1 MFQPATFDSSKRQ
14 GSMNQ
19 HYKIFFWSLSA
30 ALGGFLFGF
39 DTAVI
44 SGVEQTLQ
52 KIWSLSA
59 FEHGITVS
67 IALIGTVIGSLIGG
81 IPSDKYG
88 RRMTLF
94 IIAILYLISAVGTA
108 YAFDWVIF
116 LIFRFLGGLGV
127 GISSVVAPMYISEI
141 APPAKRGRLVALF
154 QFNIVFGILM
164 AYLSNYLLG
173 DMGEN
178 AWRWMLGVQAFPS
191 IIFAATVLVIPES
204 PRWLI
209 LKKGNVNMARQILQT
224 IDALTAEQVITD
236 IQTHTSNGSKNF
248 FSVFQSAYKRPVM
261 LAVLFAV
268 FNQVSGINAIIYY
281 APRIFEMAGLG
292 KNTALLSS
300 AGIGLVNLFATLLG
314 LSLIDKFGRKLLM
327 YIGSFGYILSL
338 SLIASAFYR
347 NNFDGMTFFVFLFI
361 AAHAIGRGAV
371 IWVFISEIFPSEV
384 RAYGQSLGSF
394 THWILAAIIAFT
406 FPYIAETFGG
416 GLTFS
421 FFAVMMVFQLLF
433 VWRVMPE
440 TKGTSLENI
449 ERVVIGH

>member
-1 MFQPATFDSSKRQ
+1 
-14 GSMNQ
+14 MNKN
-19 HYKIFFWSLSA
+19 YKIFLWSLTG

-52 KIWSLSA
+52 KMWSLNA

-108 YAFDWVIF
+108 YSFDWLSF

-141 APPAKRGRLVALF
+141 APANKRGRLVALF
-154 QFNIVFGILM
+154 QFNIVLGILM
-164 AYLSNYLLG
+164 AFLSNYLLAG
-173 DMGEN
+173 VGEN
-178 AWRWMLGVQAFPS
+178 AWRWMMGVQAFPS
-191 IIFAATVLVIPES
+191 IIFATTVLIIPES

-209 LKKGNVNMARQILQT
+209 LKKGNLSAARHILEA
-224 IDALTAEQVITD
+224 IDSSTANEVIVD
-236 IQTHTSNGSKNF
+236 IQNQQSTHTVSNF
-248 FSVFQSAYKRPVM
+248 FSVFQTAYKRPVM

-292 KNTALLSS
+292 KDTALLSS
-300 AGIGLVNLFATLLG
+300 AGIGLVNLLATLIG
-314 LSLIDKFGRKLLM
+314 LLLIDKFGRKMLM
-327 YIGSFGYILSL
+327 YIGSVGYIISL
-338 SLIASAFYR
+338 SLIALAFYSD
-347 NNFDGMTFFVFLFI
+347 NFQGMTYFVFLFI
-361 AAHAIGRGAV
+361 AAHAIGQGAV

-384 RAYGQSLGSF
+384 RAYGQSIGSF

-421 FFAVMMVFQLLF
+421 FFTVMMVFQLLF
-433 VWRVMPE
+433 VWRIMPE
-440 TKGTSLENI
+440 TKGTSLEKMKMVI
-449 ERVVIGH
+449 IGH

>member
-1 MFQPATFDSSKRQ
+1 
-14 GSMNQ
+14 
-19 HYKIFFWSLSA
+19 
-30 ALGGFLFGF
+30 
-39 DTAVI
+39 
-44 SGVEQTLQ
+44 
-52 KIWSLSA
+52 
-59 FEHGITVS
+59 
-67 IALIGTVIGSLIGG
+67 
-81 IPSDKYG
+81 
-88 RRMTLF
+88 
-94 IIAILYLISAVGTA
+94 
-108 YAFDWVIF
+108 
-116 LIFRFLGGLGV
+116 
-127 GISSVVAPMYISEI
+127 
-141 APPAKRGRLVALF
+141 
-154 QFNIVFGILM
+154 
-164 AYLSNYLLG
+164 
-173 DMGEN
+173 
-178 AWRWMLGVQAFPS
+178 
-191 IIFAATVLVIPES
+191 
-204 PRWLI
+204 
-209 LKKGNVNMARQILQT
+209 MARQILQT
-224 IDALTAEQVITD
+224 IDALTAEQVISD

-248 FSVFQSAYKRPVM
+248 FSVFQNAYKRPVM

-300 AGIGLVNLFATLLG
+300 AGIGLINLFATLLG

-347 NNFDGMTFFVFLFI
+347 NNFYVMTFFVFLFI
-361 AAHAIGRGAV
+361 AAHAIGQGAV

-406 FPYIAETFGG
+406 FPYIDETFVGV
-416 GLTFS
+416 LPFS